1 MSVVHAYASMDGVEI
16 IVTFLQTQD
25 SLLMRLD
32 LSIMKQEMLQMPQME
47 WFTSRHGLRGAT
59 QRR

>member
-1 MSVVHAYASMDGVEI
+1 MDGVEI